1 MQEIFNTILMNLE
14 QVGIGALLFLVAYVS
29 NILLGAWRNV
39 NINGDNFNWSK
50 IGQSALKFVVL
61 GLGIGLL
68 STVVS
73 VLPVFVT
80 YIGIE
85 IAPETLASIDAI
97 VIVGAFTTATL
108 RYVIDCIDK
117 LKEVLGINQ
126 AKG

>member
-68 STVVS
+68 SIVVS
-73 VLPVFVT
+73 VLPVFIT

-108 RYVIDCIDK
+108 RYVVDCIDK

>member
-68 STVVS
+68 SITVS

-108 RYVIDCIDK
+108 HYVVDCIDK
-117 LKEVLGINQ
+117 LKEVLGINE

>member
-68 STVVS
+68 SIVVS
-73 VLPVFVT
+73 VLPVFIT

-97 VIVGAFTTATL
+97 VIVGALTTATL
-108 RYVIDCIDK
+108 RYVVDCIDK

>member
-68 STVVS
+68 SITVS

-108 RYVIDCIDK
+108 RYVVDCIDK

>member
-73 VLPVFVT
+73 VLPVFIT

-108 RYVIDCIDK
+108 RYVVDCIDK

>member
-73 VLPVFVT
+73 VLPVFIT

-97 VIVGAFTTATL
+97 VIVGTFTTATL
-108 RYVIDCIDK
+108 RYVVDCIDK

>member
-73 VLPVFVT
+73 VLPVFIT

-108 RYVIDCIDK
+108 RYVVDCIEK

>member
-73 VLPVFVT
+73 VLPVFIT

-108 RYVIDCIDK
+108 RYVVDCINK